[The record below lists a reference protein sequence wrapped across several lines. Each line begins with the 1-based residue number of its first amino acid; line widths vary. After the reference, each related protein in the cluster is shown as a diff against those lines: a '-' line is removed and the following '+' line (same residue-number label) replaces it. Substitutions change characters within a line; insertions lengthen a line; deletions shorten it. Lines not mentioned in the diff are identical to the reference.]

1 MSKIVFYDVAE
12 QDKKYIEANFKDAI
26 ICDQPL
32 SPETAELAVNAE
44 IISIFV
50 TSKANKSVLDKL
62 KKVKFISCRS
72 TGYDNIDLA
81 SAHSRGI
88 LASNVPSYGEN
99 TVAEYAF
106 TLLLAL
112 ARKIPQTIDQVQS
125 GEIDNHD
132 LNGFDLS
139 GKTLGVIGTGR
150 IGTHAISIGRGFGMK
165 VIGFDPFPRLEL
177 EGQLGFSY
185 VDFRELVKTCDVIT
199 IHAPLTK
206 TTHHLLDAAAF
217 RAMKPSCVV
226 VNTSRGEII
235 DTSALTD
242 ALRDNRIA
250 GVALDVIE
258 GEELLDSERELQ
270 IIHSHRSKKR
280 LLLAAEIAAIEKL
293 PNVIITPHNAF
304 NTAEAVARIWN
315 TSNDNIK
322 AFLAGKSQ
330 NLVEPKKL

>member
-12 QDKKYIEANFKDAI
+12 QDVEYVRAHFSDVA
-26 ICDQPL
+26 ICDKPL
-32 SPETAELAVNAE
+32 SLETAEMAKDAE
-44 IISIFV
+44 IVSIFV
-50 TSKANKSVLDKL
+50 TSKADKNVCEKL
-62 KKVKFISCRS
+62 KKLKFIACRS
-72 TGYDNIDLA
+72 TGYDNVDLA
-81 SAHSRGI
+81 SIHSRGV
-88 LASNVPSYGEN
+88 LVSNVPSYGEN

-112 ARKIPQTIDQVQS
+112 ARKIPQTIDQIQS
-125 GEIDNHD
+125 GEIDNHE
-132 LNGFDLS
+132 LGGFDLS

-177 EGQLGFSY
+177 EGQLGFAY

-206 TTHHLLDAAAF
+206 TTHHLLDASAF
-217 RAMKPSCVV
+217 RAMKPNCVV

-242 ALRDNRIA
+242 ALRDKQIA

-258 GEELLDSERELQ
+258 GEELLDTERELQ
-270 IIHSHRSKKR
+270 IIRSHRSKQK
-280 LLLAAEIAAIEKL
+280 LMLAAEIAAIEKL

-304 NTAEAVARIWN
+304 NTTEAVARIWN

-322 AFLAGKSQ
+322 SFLAGKSQ
-330 NLVEPKKL
+330 NLVEPKKI

>member
-12 QDKKYIEANFKDAI
+12 QDVEYVKTNFEDAV
-26 ICDQPL
+26 ICDKPL
-32 SPETAELAVNAE
+32 SLETVELAKDAE

-50 TSKANKSVLDKL
+50 TSKADKNVCEQL

-72 TGYDNIDLA
+72 TGYDNVDLI
-81 SAHSRGI
+81 SAHNRGV
-88 LASNVPSYGEN
+88 LVSNVPSYGEN

-112 ARKIPQTIDQVQS
+112 ARKIPQTIDQIQS
-125 GEIDNHD
+125 GEIDNHE
-132 LNGFDLS
+132 LGGFDLS

-177 EGQLGFSY
+177 EGQLGFAY

-206 TTHHLLDAAAF
+206 TTHHLLDASAF
-217 RAMKPSCVV
+217 RAMKPNCVV

-242 ALRDNRIA
+242 ALRDKQIA

-258 GEELLDSERELQ
+258 GEELLDTERELQ
-270 IIHSHRSKKR
+270 IIRSHRSKQK
-280 LLLAAEIAAIEKL
+280 LMLAAEIAAIEKL

-322 AFLAGKSQ
+322 AYLAGKSQ
-330 NLVEPKKL
+330 NLVEPKKI

>member
-1 MSKIVFYDVAE
+1 MGKIVFYDVAE
-12 QDKKYIEANFKDAI
+12 QDAEFVTANFKDAA
-26 ICDQPL
+26 ICDKPL
-32 SPETAELAVNAE
+32 SLETAELAADAE

-50 TSKANKSVLDKL
+50 TSKADKNAFDKL

-72 TGYDNIDLA
+72 TGYDNVDLT
-81 SAHSRGI
+81 SAHDRGV
-88 LASNVPSYGEN
+88 LVSNVPSYGEN

-112 ARKIPQTIDQVQS
+112 ARKIPQTIEQVQS
-125 GEIDNHD
+125 GEIDNHE
-132 LNGFDLS
+132 LGGFDLS

-165 VIGFDPFPRLEL
+165 VIGFDPFPRLDL

-185 VDFRELVKTCDVIT
+185 VDFRELVKTCDAIT

-242 ALRDNRIA
+242 ALRDKQIA

-258 GEELLDSERELQ
+258 GEELLDTERELQ
-270 IIHSHRSKKR
+270 IIRRHQSKQK

-304 NTAEAVARIWN
+304 NTTEAVARIWN